1 MSILEITPK
10 QREVLKFI
18 EKFYTEKGVT
28 PSLHE
33 IKDELKIRSVST
45 AHKHVNEL
53 KKKGILKNLGKPK
66 RSVEFF
72 DESQALIEIPLLGKI
87 SAGSGIEPIENPES
101 MKVSKEL
108 ICGEG
113 RHYALK
119 IDGNSMI
126 NDGIKDGDIVVIRSQ
141 NLAQDGDIVVAML
154 NEGNEKATIK
164 RFYNLGNKIELR
176 AENPDLPDWP
186 RQFDFG
192 DIEIRGKFCGSVR
205 KGG

>member
-1 MSILEITPK
+1 MSILETTPK
-10 QREVLKFI
+10 QRQVLKFI
-18 EKFYTEKGVT
+18 EKFYTEKSVT

-33 IKDELKIRSVST
+33 IKDELKISSVST
-45 AHKHVNEL
+45 AHKHVTEL
-53 KKKGILKNLGKPK
+53 RKKGLLRNLSKPK

-72 DESQALIEIPLLGKI
+72 DESQILIEIPLLGKI
-87 SAGSGIEPIENPES
+87 SAGSGIEPIENPEP

-108 ICGEG
+108 LCGEG

-126 NDGIKDGDIVVIRSQ
+126 NDGIKDGDIAVIRSQ
-141 NLAQDGDIVVAML
+141 NLAQDGDVVVAMI
-154 NEGNEKATIK
+154 NEGNERATIK

-176 AENPDLPDWP
+176 AENPDLSDWP

-192 DIEIRGKFCGSVR
+192 DIEIRGKFCGLVR